1 MEQQLLVNSQST
13 NFGIPRQTTFESL
26 TYTSAFCNH
35 VCSRKILNGLDLHAC
50 TKIILPQFIDTV
62 HYVMIIIFSDFR
74 GKYLTCNV
82 DIVHVRLGNLCPDL
96 GYEVQDELNI
106 VSFTLLSVNI
116 PVRTNV
122 STPLHNIFNPHQL
135 LS

>member
-1 MEQQLLVNSQST
+1 MEQQLLVNS
-13 NFGIPRQTTFESL
+13 
-26 TYTSAFCNH
+26 
-35 VCSRKILNGLDLHAC
+35 
-50 TKIILPQFIDTV
+50 QFIDTV

-116 PVRTNV
+116 PVGTNV
-122 STPLHNIFNPHQL
+122 STPLHNISNP
-135 LS
+135 LSSPASLVTIRSHDDTVIS